1 MKQQLYY
8 LTYHYSLVNVTA
20 VVVIAEIVIEG
31 AIIARVA
38 IVVVLEFITA
48 AISIKSG
55 AISNFEHL

>member
-1 MKQQLYY
+1 V
-8 LTYHYSLVNVTA
+8 SATA